1 LITLHPAS
9 GRLVIVSPDA
19 SRLLLVG
26 LVQQVVHYFFKVA
39 PGVLT
44 GIVTVLLIKQQRKA
58 YLFSH
63 RA

>member
-1 LITLHPAS
+1 
-9 GRLVIVSPDA
+9 VDN
-19 SRLLLVG
+19 
-26 LVQQVVHYFFKVA
+26 FFDVA

-44 GIVTVLLIKQQRKA
+44 GIATVLFIKQQRKA